1 MCSACLTAWR
11 VGFSILPMRKEKLA
25 RITILILLLAA
36 VVGWGPLEN
45 PQSVPSKA
53 QLEEFDGYFP
63 VFKNGQTKKAVP
75 GDAFALVSNVFYQTD
90 RGMGRPSDTRDGRQ
104 QDFEALRLEEIQK
117 LQTIL
122 GDLMGEG
129 FFLEHVIMLPVR
141 WFGKW
146 RCDRAEGCYPEGR
159 ILAVG
164 PLSRSKA
171 KRLCADLAQRG
182 QLCFVMSR
190 QTMKDFLRFQQ

>member
-1 MCSACLTAWR
+1 M
-11 VGFSILPMRKEKLA
+11 
-25 RITILILLLAA
+25 LLAA

-63 VFKNGQTKKAVP
+63 LFENGQTKKAVP
-75 GDAFALVSNVFYQTD
+75 GDAFALVSNVFYQTE
-90 RGMGRPSDTRDGRQ
+90 RGVGRLSPYNTRDGRQ

-146 RCDRAEGCYPEGR
+146 RCRRAEGCYPEGR
-159 ILAVG
+159 ISAVG
-164 PLSRSKA
+164 PVGRSKA
-171 KRLCADLAQRG
+171 KKLCEELAQHG

-190 QTMKDFLRFQQ
+190 QTMEAFLRFQP